1 MRQLHNAMVLSLIT
15 ASLLAA
21 AAILTPTLAEAAPP
35 LEPPA
40 PSIGLRDAAT
50 LTSDSGA
57 AAHADQ
63 GPTESDTGIPSTSG
77 QWRSP
82 VGGLDLLT
90 GFDPP
95 PQRWLPG
102 HRGVDLAASA
112 DLPVTAAGAG
122 TVVFAGDL
130 AGRGVVSIVHA
141 NGLRTTYEPVEPLVA
156 AGDAVTAGQTVGHLQ
171 PGHASCPDTVCLH
184 LGLKRGPL
192 YLDPMLLFG
201 SGKVRLLPRPG
212 RIAQAAE
219 HHEAA
224 RSAAAPAATRGRSIP
239 RAPQPLRSDSKP
251 DDDMGTTVRA
261 AGRLLSAVIGAAD
274 RPEARP

>member
-1 MRQLHNAMVLSLIT
+1 MRQLHKAMITSLIT

-21 AAILTPTLAEAAPP
+21 AAVLTPTLAKAEPPSTARDPLTAPVTSLTEADEHPAESGTAPP
-35 LEPPA
+35 
-40 PSIGLRDAAT
+40 AA
-50 LTSDSGA
+50 
-57 AAHADQ
+57 
-63 GPTESDTGIPSTSG
+63 G

-102 HRGVDLAASA
+102 HRGADLAASA

-141 NGLRTTYEPVEPLVA
+141 NGLRTTYEPVKPLVA
-156 AGDAVTAGQTVGHLQ
+156 AGETVAAGQTIGHLQ
-171 PGHASCPDTVCLH
+171 PGHASCPGTVCLH
-184 LGLKRGPL
+184 FGLKRGPL

-212 RIAQAAE
+212 RAE
-219 HHEAA
+219 A
-224 RSAAAPAATRGRSIP
+224 RS
-239 RAPQPLRSDSKP
+239 
-251 DDDMGTTVRA
+251 
-261 AGRLLSAVIGAAD
+261 
-274 RPEARP
+274 